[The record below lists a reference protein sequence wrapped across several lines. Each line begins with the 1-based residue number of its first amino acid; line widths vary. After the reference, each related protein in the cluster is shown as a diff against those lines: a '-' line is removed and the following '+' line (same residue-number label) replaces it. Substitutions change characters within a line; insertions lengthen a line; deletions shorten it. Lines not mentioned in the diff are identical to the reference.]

1 MPDYGRF
8 QACQRNFRLNV
19 GLHKVVTRM
28 QIPRGTFRTIIRGGN
43 LPALV
48 QKLKNCRFT
57 GYCQSLHDNEMTLF
71 VCDKGRIRL
80 AEFGSLE
87 GDEALEKILTAS
99 HWNSNA
105 ILHDLTYAQLRLA
118 LEFNPSFK
126 TSMKNKT
133 QKRQI
138 QEVFNE
144 GLNRP
149 SDAIRIKTSGKSSL
163 DARERAASFT
173 HFSEREP
180 GVQPAE
186 KSRNSDQS
194 TTLSQ
199 EDLLSKDLDLIESM
213 DLENM
218 TTKFRTSC
226 IQIMER
232 LDLDHLIEENSKK

>member
-48 QKLKNCRFT
+48 QKLNNCRFT
-57 GYCQSLHDNEMTLF
+57 GYCQSLHDNEMTQF

-87 GDEALEKILTAS
+87 GDEALEKIVAAS
-99 HWNSNA
+99 HWTSNA
-105 ILHDLTYAQLRLA
+105 ILHDLTNAQVHLA

-126 TSMKNKT
+126 TFVKNKT
-133 QKRQI
+133 QKRHM

-144 GLNRP
+144 GPIRP
-149 SDAIRIKTSGKSSL
+149 SNPIRIKTSGKSSH
-163 DARERAASFT
+163 DARERGAPFPLS
-173 HFSEREP
+173 SETGP
-180 GVQPAE
+180 GIQPAE
-186 KSRNSDQS
+186 ISRKNNQS
-194 TTLSQ
+194 TAWSQ
-199 EDLLSKDLDLIESM
+199 GDLLSHDLDLIESM
-213 DLENM
+213 DLESM
-218 TTKFRTSC
+218 TTTFRTSC
-226 IQIMER
+226 LQIMER